1 MSKKNRV
8 VHSFYSTNEP
18 NLSFYLFELAY
29 ILGVSKRTIYRL
41 LKAVGVKPPNK
52 RRKNR
57 KVYLTELLNI
67 VGTSFFKRYIKLLKL
82 SNTVTAVSASHEY
95 SSIPPSQI
103 HLMFKTPF
111 ELISSG
117 VLNIQE
123 EDVDDA
129 IFCGLLPAIKIN
141 GEIFVHP
148 NYLLYKEINY
158 EK

>member
-1 MSKKNRV
+1 MSEKNRI
-8 VHSFYSTNEP
+8 VHTFYATTEP
-18 NLSFYLFELAY
+18 NRSFYLFELAY
-29 ILGVSKRTIYRL
+29 ILGVSSRTIYRL

-57 KVYLTELLNI
+57 KIYLTELLNI
-67 VGTSFFKRYIKLLKL
+67 VGTSFFKRYIRMLKL
-82 SNTVTAVSASHEY
+82 SNTVTAVSVCHEY
-95 SSIPPSQI
+95 SSVPPSQI

-123 EDVDDA
+123 EDLYDA

-148 NYLLYKEINY
+148 NYLLSKEINY
-158 EK
+158 ER